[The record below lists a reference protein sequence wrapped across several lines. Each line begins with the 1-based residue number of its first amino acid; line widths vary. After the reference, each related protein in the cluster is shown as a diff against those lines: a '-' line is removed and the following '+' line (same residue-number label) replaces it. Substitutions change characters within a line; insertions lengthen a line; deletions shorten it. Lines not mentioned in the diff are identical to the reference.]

1 MIRIRR
7 RVKRKIKS
15 ILLIICIILL
25 VLFGSSTYFKYE
37 KNKKFET
44 NKIKNEEELISKI
57 QNSYSKYIKVKKGS
71 SLYKK
76 EGNKYIETLKIKSE
90 KDFTLGDID
99 IDKNTKYFY
108 IEELKFY
115 VRYQDV
121 IKVDSL
127 VSKDVRYKNYLPFNE
142 NVITKDKV
150 NLYQDN
156 EVIYELYF
164 KLDVPIIEK
173 SSEGVYVDINNE
185 LYLIKNEDI
194 FSTYECENT
203 LLVEAT
209 SVPVTVY
216 HFIYLEGDTSCRES
230 ICHSEKQIRSHFHY
244 LRENNFFTLT
254 TTELGKFIDG
264 KIRLPEKSLLITI
277 DDGARAWNFVPLL
290 EEYHVNATLFLVSS
304 WYDKAQFSSSYME
317 LASHTHNL
325 HTPRVCSGGQGSPL
339 KCADR
344 DMLVNDLKTSRE
356 TLNGTKAFC
365 FPFYEYNDYALS
377 VIEEAG
383 FEMGFIGG
391 HKNATKGINKL
402 KIPRV
407 PLTDYTTLEQYIKII
422 S

>member
-1 MIRIRR
+1 MRRLRR
-7 RVKRKIKS
+7 RVKKKIKN
-15 ILLIICIILL
+15 ILIVIIILII
-25 VLFGSSTYFKYE
+25 LFGSILYFNHE
-37 KNKKFET
+37 KKIELENNMIKK
-44 NKIKNEEELISKI
+44 EEELVSTIK
-57 QNSYSKYIKVKKGS
+57 NSYNKYIKVKKGS
-71 SLYKK
+71 TLYKK
-76 EGNKYIETLKIKSE
+76 EDNKYIEVLKINSE
-90 KDFTLGDID
+90 KDFTLSEIN

-121 IKVDSL
+121 IKIDNL
-127 VSKDVRYKNYLPFNE
+127 VTKDLRYKNYLPFNE
-142 NVITKDKV
+142 NVVTKDSV
-150 NLYQDN
+150 NLYQNN

-173 SSEGVYVDINNE
+173 CSEGVYVDINNE

-194 FSTYECENT
+194 SSTYEKENT
-203 LLVEAT
+203 TIVEAT

-216 HFIYLEGDTSCRES
+216 HFIYLEGDTSCREA
-230 ICHSEKQIRSHFHY
+230 ICHSEKQIRSHFNY
-244 LRENNFFTLT
+244 LRENNFFTLN

-264 KIRLPEKSLLITI
+264 NIRLPEKSLLITI

-290 EEYHVNATLFLVSS
+290 EEYQVNATLFLVSS
-304 WYDKAQFSSSYME
+304 WYDKTQFASPYME
-317 LASHTHNL
+317 IASHTHNL

-344 DMLVNDLKTSRE
+344 EMLVNDLKTSRE

>member
-7 RVKRKIKS
+7 RVKRKLKIIFICS
-15 ILLIICIILL
+15 ILLIFCFVGIFYLEYDKRNTLKETKKIEQKILL
-25 VLFGSSTYFKYE
+25 A
-37 KNKKFET
+37 
-44 NKIKNEEELISKI
+44 KIKN
-57 QNSYSKYIKVKKGS
+57 SYNKYIKIKEGS
-71 SLYKK
+71 ILYKK
-76 EGNKYIETLKIKSE
+76 DNDKYVEVMKVYGDKTYTLQDIK
-90 KDFTLGDID
+90 ID
-99 IDKNTKYFY
+99 INTKYFY
-108 IEELKFY
+108 IEEFGFY
-115 VRYQDV
+115 VKYQDV
-121 IKVDSL
+121 LKVDSL
-127 VSKDVRYKNYLPFNE
+127 VIKDLRYKNYLPFNE
-142 NVITKDKV
+142 NAISNDKV
-150 NLYQDN
+150 NLYQN
-156 EVIYELYF
+156 GEVVYELYF
-164 KLDVPIIEK
+164 KLDLPIIEK
-173 SSEGVYVDINNE
+173 SSDGVYVDINNE

-194 FSTYECENT
+194 SSTYEKENT
-203 LLVEAT
+203 TLVEAT

-216 HFIYLEGDTSCRES
+216 HFIYLEGDNSCRES
-230 ICHSEKQIRSHFHY
+230 ICHSEKQIRSHFNY

-290 EEYHVNATLFLVSS
+290 EEYKINATLFLVSS
-304 WYDKAQFSSSYME
+304 WYDKEQFASSYME

-325 HTPRVCSGGQGSPL
+325 HTPRVCPGGQGSPL

-391 HKNATKGINKL
+391 HKNVTKGINKL